1 MLAHRIMLFPSINMV
16 ITDEKIGR
24 NIGKIMAEFADI
36 LWEFDDYLWYIP
48 FVLIIALGVYSTVRF
63 KGIQFTRL
71 KEMFKI
77 TFSREKRPE
86 GRITPFQVFCVSMGN
101 RVGIGNI
108 AGPVTAI
115 LTGGPG
121 AVFWMWVFASLGGAT
136 AFVES
141 TVGQLFK
148 SHDRDGNYKG
158 GPAYNISKGLGYKK
172 FGMAV
177 AFLMIMMY
185 IIGYISSEVSAM
197 SEAFTGAFEFEHN
210 ALVFSIS
217 MTVLAAI
224 IVFGGLKRVAHVSSV
239 VVPVMALGWIVLCIG
254 IILFNWQHIGDAFA
268 MIFRY
273 AFSPPAFVGGLAG
286 ALIIGMRRGIWSN
299 EAGIGTIT
307 NVSSIADVD
316 HPAQQGLSQSLG
328 VLFDTLICTMTAFV
342 VLAFSGFDAAVEIGE
357 DSMPYLQSIFEDAIG
372 GSAPAIVFVF
382 IFLFAITCFMG
393 DVVIGENNLKFI
405 TESEYARYGMIALVL
420 VVVFVSCF
428 WASDTVFAV
437 LDILLALCGIIN
449 VFVILKLS
457 GRAAEVY
464 KDYRRQKA
472 AGIEKPV
479 FDPSV
484 LSDSTGV
491 TEWPPAALRASTDA
505 KASAEPEE

>member
-1 MLAHRIMLFPSINMV
+1 MTEI
-16 ITDEKIGR
+16 
-24 NIGKIMAEFADI
+24 ADI

-48 FVLIIALGVYSTVRF
+48 FVLIIALGIYSTVRF
-63 KGIQFTRL
+63 RGIQFTRM

-86 GRITPFQVFCVSMGN
+86 GHITPFQVFCVSMGN

-121 AVFWMWVFASLGGAT
+121 AVFWMWIFASLGSAT

-141 TVGQLFK
+141 TIGQLFK
-148 SHDRDGNYKG
+148 SHDHEGNCKG
-158 GPAYNISKGLGYKK
+158 GPAYNISKGLGWKR

-185 IIGYISSEVSAM
+185 IVGYISSEVSAM
-197 SEAFTGAFEFEHN
+197 SEAFTGAFDFEN
-210 ALVFSIS
+210 NRLVFTIV
-217 MTVLAAI
+217 MVILATV
-224 IVFGGLKRVAHVSSV
+224 IVLGGLNRVAKVSSV
-239 VVPVMALGWIVLCIG
+239 VVPFMALAWIVLCVG
-254 IILFNWQHIGDAFA
+254 VILYNWQNIGDAFV
-268 MIFRY
+268 MIFEY

-316 HPAQQGLSQSLG
+316 HPAEQGLSQSLG
-328 VLFDTLICTMTAFV
+328 VFFDTLICTMTALV
-342 VLAFSGFDAAVEIGE
+342 VLAFGGFDAAVEIGE
-357 DSMPYLQSIFEDAIG
+357 DSMPYLQGIFQDAIG
-372 GSAPAIVFVF
+372 DSAPAIVFFF

-405 TESEYARYGMIALVL
+405 TESKYARYGMIALVL
-420 VVVFVSCF
+420 VVVAISCY

-449 VFVILKLS
+449 VFVIFMLF
-457 GRAAEVY
+457 GRAVEVY
-464 KDYRRQKA
+464 KDYRAQKE
-472 AGIEKPV
+472 AGIQKPV
-479 FDPSV
+479 FRPEV

-491 TEWPPAALRASTDA
+491 TAWPPSVY
-505 KASAEPEE
+505 AESLEAEGRSEETE